1 VVKINS
7 RANKSIHKRMN
18 EENKEQIDKNK
29 ELRNGRNNMM
39 ILVMKVE
46 MMLSVCIVGNFIL
59 SPLKVG

>member
-1 VVKINS
+1 
-7 RANKSIHKRMN
+7 MN

>member
-1 VVKINS
+1 
-7 RANKSIHKRMN
+7 MN

-29 ELRNGRNNMM
+29 RIKKWKKQMM